1 MNRAVTIG
9 GAVLGA
15 AVLMGA
21 GVAVGTKVGQEQAAA
36 TVAADAAAQ
45 APKGFAVPEEQMR
58 LTAFAQSAAEFQ
70 KLINKA
76 TKDGASPEIA
86 EQMTTYAVG
95 VRAVKRTAETEELR
109 DAADS
114 LSEAMLLISAGVLT
128 DEGGITQEG
137 IDAYKAAD
145 EKVSALA
152 ETVAQQQGLSV
163 PTEEPEPAP
172 SE

>member
-58 LTAFAQSAAEFQ
+58 LSAFAQSAAEFQ
-70 KLINKA
+70 SLINKA
-76 TKDGASPEIA
+76 TKEGASPEIA

-95 VRAVKRTAETEELR
+95 VRAVKRTAETAELR

-137 IDAYKAAD
+137 IEAYKAAD
-145 EKVSALA
+145 AKVAQLA
-152 ETVAQQQGLSV
+152 DTVAREQGLGTPAPA
-163 PTEEPEPAP
+163 PTE
-172 SE
+172 

>member
-45 APKGFAVPEEQMR
+45 APKGFAAPEEQMR
-58 LTAFAQSAAEFQ
+58 LSAFAQSAAEFQ
-70 KLINKA
+70 NLINKA
-76 TKDGASPEIA
+76 TKEGPSPEIA
-86 EQMTTYAVG
+86 EEMTTYAVG
-95 VRAVKRTAETEELR
+95 VRAVKRTAETAELR

-137 IDAYKAAD
+137 MDAYQLAD
-145 EKVSALA
+145 DKISQLA
-152 ETVAQQQGLSV
+152 ETVAKEQGLSA
-163 PTEEPEPAP
+163 PSGEPVPAP

>member
-45 APKGFAVPEEQMR
+45 VPTGFNAPEEQMR
-58 LTAFAQSAAEFQ
+58 LTAFAQSANEFQ
-70 KLINKA
+70 GLIKAA
-76 TKDGASPEIA
+76 TKGGPSTEIA
-86 EQMTTYAVG
+86 KQMTTYAVG
-95 VRAVKRTAETEELR
+95 VRAIKRTAVTPELR
-109 DAADS
+109 EAADT

-145 EKVSALA
+145 AQVSELA
-152 ETVAQQQGLSV
+152 DTVARDQSLA
-163 PTEEPEPAP
+163 PTP
-172 SE
+172 SP